1 MIVVIIGAGLL
12 GASLGLALGE
22 RGDEVYLA
30 DTSPLSLS
38 LACGLGAGRAV
49 SELDEHTAP
58 DLVIVAT
65 PPDVTA
71 SVAARQLQ
79 RWPEAIV
86 MDVASV
92 KGPIMRT
99 LASNVGACDLTRF
112 VGAHPMAGKEK
123 SGAPNADG
131 ELFLGR
137 PFVVVPTES
146 TTKLAIDTVN
156 QLAIDIGAMPV
167 QMDAALHDDA
177 VAAISHLP
185 QLMSSLLASQLLDV
199 PEAALTLAGQ
209 GLRDT
214 TRIAASDPLLW
225 AAILSSNAAPL
236 RPHVARIREALTEV
250 LSALDACEDDTYP
263 PAAIAK
269 LARTIEYGAA
279 GVAKIP
285 GKHGGKARTYATIVV
300 YVPDRPGQLARLFVD
315 IGEAGVNIE
324 DVRLEHAAGAKMG
337 LATISVNPNQRDLV
351 VEYLS
356 ERNWSVVAS

>member
-1 MIVVIIGAGLL
+1 MIVSIIGAGLL
-12 GASLGLALGE
+12 GASLGLALTE

-30 DTSPLSLS
+30 DASPLALS
-38 LACGLGAGRAV
+38 LACGLGAGVDAR
-49 SELDEHTAP
+49 ELASGQHP

-71 SVAARQLQ
+71 EVVCQALAT
-79 RWPEAIV
+79 WPKAVV

-92 KGPIMRT
+92 KGPIVADLLRRCDERE
-99 LASNVGACDLTRF
+99 LARF

-137 PFVVVPTES
+137 PFVVVPTMFS
-146 TTKLAIDTVN
+146 QKHAIDTVSA
-156 QLAIDIGAMPV
+156 LAVDVGAMPV
-167 QMDAALHDDA
+167 VLDAGLHDDA

-185 QLMSSLLASQLLDV
+185 QLMSSLLATQLLDV
-199 PEAALTLAGQ
+199 PDEALTLAGP

-236 RPHVARIREALTEV
+236 LPHVEKIHAALGEV
-250 LSALDACEDDTYP
+250 MKALGACSAEHYP

-269 LARTIEYGAA
+269 LAKTIEYGAA

-285 GKHGGKARTYATIVV
+285 GKHGGRARTYAQIVV
-300 YVPDRPGQLARLFVD
+300 YVPDQPGQLAKLFAD
-315 IGEAGVNIE
+315 IGNAGVNIE

-337 LATISVNPNQRDLV
+337 LATISVNPHQLEIV
-351 VEYLS
+351 VNYLT
-356 ERNWSVVAS
+356 EQQWSVVAS

>member
-1 MIVVIIGAGLL
+1 MIVSIIGAGLL
-12 GASLGLALGE
+12 GASLGLALTA
-22 RGDEVYLA
+22 RGDQVYLA
-30 DTSPLSLS
+30 DASPLALS
-38 LACGLGAGRAV
+38 LACGLGAGVDAR
-49 SELDEHTAP
+49 ELPSGQRPE
-58 DLVIVAT
+58 LVIVAT

-71 SVAARQLQ
+71 EVVYDALNA
-79 RWPEAIV
+79 WPTAVV

-92 KGPIMRT
+92 KGPIVAGLLERCDQAQ
-99 LASNVGACDLTRF
+99 LARF

-137 PFVVVPTES
+137 PFVVVPTEHS
-146 TTKLAIDTVN
+146 HKRAIDLVSA
-156 QLAIDIGAMPV
+156 LAVDVGAMPV
-167 QMDAALHDDA
+167 VLDAQLHDDA

-185 QLMSSLLASQLLDV
+185 QLMSSLLATQLLDV
-199 PEAALTLAGQ
+199 PDEALTLAGP

-236 RPHVARIREALTEV
+236 LPHVKKIHAALTDVIEAL
-250 LSALDACEDDTYP
+250 ADCQAQTYP

-269 LARTIEYGAA
+269 LAQTIEYGAA

-285 GKHGGKARTYATIVV
+285 GKHGGRARTYAQIVV
-300 YVPDRPGQLARLFVD
+300 YVPDKPGQLANLFVD
-315 IGEAGVNIE
+315 IGNAGVNIE

-337 LATISVNPNQRDLV
+337 LATISVNPRQLDLIV
-351 VEYLS
+351 NYLT